1 MDSADVSSRSSHL
14 SSHHGS
20 SHGSTSSGIG
30 LLTLA
35 PEIIHKIAL
44 TGYLTPPQVAGL
56 SQTCRQLASILLW
69 DEYGRDIHYALKG
82 VIPAIRT
89 KRWKSALYALG
100 RGWYEGAEGGVW
112 KEVAEVVVREE
123 RNVVEDKV
131 DVRGWENVLLA
142 ALALP
147 RTRGWEEEWDSVYC
161 GLTVSMSLLHI
172 AVAVGSERVVGW
184 VMERGGDVLEGR
196 TSKGATPVFVACETG
211 RLGVVRMLVEG
222 GADVMAKGQKGGSV
236 LHAACQQGDV
246 GVVRCLLGLGGLD
259 VDEGNIRGQT
269 PLHLA
274 CAGGHVEVV
283 KILVEEGGADV
294 DRVDG
299 GKETPLF
306 EACRN
311 GRVEVVGYL
320 LDAGADAG
328 VRDGWGRTVLDEAR
342 GGGYADLVDLLDS

>member
-1 MDSADVSSRSSHL
+1 M
-14 SSHHGS
+14 
-20 SHGSTSSGIG
+20 
-30 LLTLA
+30 
-35 PEIIHKIAL
+35 
-44 TGYLTPPQVAGL
+44 
-56 SQTCRQLASILLW
+56 
-69 DEYGRDIHYALKG
+69 
-82 VIPAIRT
+82 
-89 KRWKSALYALG
+89 
-100 RGWYEGAEGGVW
+100 W

-211 RLGVVRMLVEG
+211 RLGV
-222 GADVMAKGQKGGSV
+222 V